1 MGKKL
6 KTIKPIAP
14 EDLQPEMYIAVTRV
28 TVEYG
33 PSFCSDTTMLPDGF
47 KPKEVSYLPYP
58 GGVPLKVIEVC
69 VPFVLVEL
77 PNRRCQTIDLRRV
90 EIARVSKRY
99 GKTSFERLKRAKED
113 ASEVEAF

>member
-47 KPKEVSYLPYP
+47 QPKEVAYLPFP

-77 PNRRCQTIDLRRV
+77 PDRRCETIDLRRV
-90 EIARVSKRY
+90 DIARVSKRY
-99 GKTSFERLKRAKED
+99 GKTSFQRLKRRKQD
-113 ASEVEAF
+113 AEEVEAF